1 MRFTTV
7 IAGTCLALFSVTSQ
21 ALPMIT
27 GWTKMWS
34 SPGVGNGFTS
44 EVPAYDPATDTIW
57 IAGVSGVDVLDRA
70 SGASVGFIDVTAH
83 GSVNSV
89 AIANGMAALAIENAA
104 DRQQP
109 GQVLLYDTT
118 TRNLRSDTNTY
129 TVGALP
135 DMLTFTPDGR
145 RILVANEG
153 TPKVYGSRIGTSVPR
168 VYGPAPSDPPGSVSV
183 IDLTSG
189 SVTMIDLAGTPE
201 SGSFIRKNTGMDH
214 EPEYIAVSHDGKRAF
229 VTLQEANALAI
240 LNLESLSFE
249 QIVGLGVKDFSVPG
263 NEIDPLDDG
272 TISFINV
279 AAKGLYMPDGI
290 QTYRHGGQTFLVM
303 ANEGDFREDD
313 GDRSTAGSLGAS
325 APLHRLRVSNT
336 ESSAENYYAAGAR
349 SFSIRDASGNLIYDS
364 GSILDREAAKR
375 GIYDDGRSRD
385 KGVEPEDV
393 ALLDLGG
400 RIYAFIGLE
409 RTTQAAIA
417 LFDITNPWSVEFL
430 DMIVSPGDIAPEGVK
445 AFRASDGQHYLVFA
459 NEKSNTTSLYRLNIV
474 PEPTSAL
481 LLVAGVVGLW
491 LSRRQAAYPG

>member
-7 IAGTCLALFSVTSQ
+7 TTGICLALFSVTSH

-27 GWTKMWS
+27 GWTKMWT
-34 SPGVGNGFTS
+34 SPGIGSGFTS
-44 EVPAYDPATDTIW
+44 EIPAYDPVTDTIW
-57 IAGVSGVDVLDRA
+57 IAGVSGVNVLDRA
-70 SGASVGFIDVTAH
+70 SGTSVGFIDVTAH
-83 GSVNSV
+83 GQVNSV
-89 AIANGMAALAIENAA
+89 AIANGMAALAIENAT

-109 GQVLLYDTT
+109 GQVLLYETT
-118 TRNLRSDTNTY
+118 TRSLRSGTNTY

-153 TPKVYGSRIGTSVPR
+153 TPNVYGSRIGNSVPR

-183 IDLTSG
+183 IDLSSG
-189 SVTMIDLAGTPE
+189 SVTTIGLADTPE
-201 SGSFIRKNTGMDH
+201 TGSFIRKNTGMDY

-249 QIVGLGVKDFSVPG
+249 QIVGLGVKDFSIPG
-263 NEIDPLDDG
+263 NEIDPRNDG
-272 TISFINV
+272 VISFINV
-279 AAKGLYMPDGI
+279 AARGLYMPDGI
-290 QTYRHGGQTFLVM
+290 QTYRYRGQTFLVM

-313 GDRSTAGSLGAS
+313 GDRSPAGSLGAS
-325 APLHRLRVSNT
+325 APLDRLRISNT
-336 ESSAENYYAAGAR
+336 ESSAGDYYAAGAR
-349 SFSIRDASGNLIYDS
+349 SFSIRDAAGNLIYDS
-364 GSILDREAAKR
+364 GSTLDREAAKR
-375 GIYDDGRSRD
+375 GIYDDNRSRD

-400 RIYAFIGLE
+400 RVYAFIGLE

-430 DMIVSPGDIAPEGVK
+430 DMIVSPGDIAPEGIK
-445 AFRASDGQHYLVFA
+445 AFRASDGQYYLAFA
-459 NEKSNTTSLYRLNIV
+459 NEKSNTTSLYRLNV
-474 PEPTSAL
+474 VSEPGGGIL
-481 LLVAGVVGLW
+481 LLVGVMGLW
-491 LSRRQAAYPG
+491 LARRQPPTV